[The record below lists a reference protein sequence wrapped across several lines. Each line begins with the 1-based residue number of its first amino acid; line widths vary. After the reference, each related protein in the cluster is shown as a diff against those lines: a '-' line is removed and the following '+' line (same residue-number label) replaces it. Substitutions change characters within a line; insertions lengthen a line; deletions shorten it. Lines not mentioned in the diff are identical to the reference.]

1 MDKNN
6 LPTQRDVIE
15 KEISSL
21 EEEKKTVEQN
31 LADINFMLRSLMNKL
46 DKLEKKKGATNESKE
61 SD

>member
-1 MDKNN
+1 MDKSN
-6 LPTQRDVIE
+6 LPTQKDVIK

-21 EEEKKTVEQN
+21 EEEKKTVEQS
-31 LADINFMLRSLMNKL
+31 LADINFMLRSLMDKL